1 MVCLFYKS
9 MLQFTFVTRVSAQ
22 RHQVADQFNQELLL
36 KLKPPLVTMQLLRYD
51 GQHCGDELMFAVGIG
66 KLTQKW
72 HGAITQHRY
81 TDKDWLFRDEGIAL
95 PHPLKRWKHTHAL
108 KSAKQGTLV
117 IDRVQ
122 FCGKNPI
129 YTLLLCLPIAMM
141 FLMRK
146 PAYQR
151 WLSAR

>member
-9 MLQFTFVTRVSAQ
+9 MVQFTFVTRVSAQ
-22 RHQVADQFNQELLL
+22 RTQVADQFNQELLL

-51 GQHCGDELMFAVGIG
+51 GQHRGDELMFDVGIG

-81 TDKDWLFRDEGIAL
+81 TEKDWLFRDEGITL

-108 KSAKQGTLV
+108 KPSKQGTLV

-122 FCGKNPI
+122 FSGKNPV
-129 YTLLLCLPIAMM
+129 YTLLLWLPIAMM
-141 FLMRK
+141 FWMRK